1 MNGMHADGSKATGFK
16 SMVVAQFTGLS
27 LQKDD
32 RAFVR
37 YNSSTGNYDVA
48 TAGDGA
54 HLDGFAGIVK
64 DGDTSTLSVQMIRLF
79 RQFRCLLLDMHT
91 HFTALSGGDMSI
103 TNSNSNFGNTALR
116 SAGFKA
122 KSFSKDKA
130 AEITH
135 IIPPKSLGVISTTA
149 TGSSGA
155 NTITVIDDGSV
166 NGLVEGM
173 VVSGTNIAAGAT
185 VSSFNTN
192 TRVVTLS
199 ANNTG
204 AVSGNVIFGEEISV
218 NWVNIDIQRTH
229 VINQALAGQGET
241 PVRDYI
247 SMVTLLRHLH
257 QHLGY
262 KVSPSVQDKMA
273 LVVVLYLKLN
283 CQLVSGTTAK
293 QLFRLQKL
301 HLMDHDVSGKDRQV
315 K

>member
-54 HLDGFAGIVK
+54 HLDGFAEYRKGWGHEHIKCSNDSFIQAV
-64 DGDTSTLSVQMIRLF
+64 SVF
-79 RQFRCLLLDMHT
+79 AVGYST

-116 SAGFKA
+116 SGGFKK

-135 IIPPKSLGVISTTA
+135 IIPPKALSAISTTA

-155 NTITVIDDGSV
+155 NTITLADDGSV
-166 NGLVEGM
+166 
-173 VVSGTNIAAGAT
+173 
-185 VSSFNTN
+185 
-192 TRVVTLS
+192 
-199 ANNTG
+199 
-204 AVSGNVIFGEEISV
+204 
-218 NWVNIDIQRTH
+218 
-229 VINQALAGQGET
+229 
-241 PVRDYI
+241 
-247 SMVTLLRHLH
+247 
-257 QHLGY
+257 
-262 KVSPSVQDKMA
+262 
-273 LVVVLYLKLN
+273 
-283 CQLVSGTTAK
+283 
-293 QLFRLQKL
+293 
-301 HLMDHDVSGKDRQV
+301 LMDLYSRNDS
-315 K
+315 